1 MKIKVNI
8 GSDTRG
14 YWIWNTSLSLLLPV
28 HVMCLTVPC
37 VHILFFLF
45 LLFQFLSF
53 VFNESNIT
61 TWMKD
66 EVIESILSGKFL
78 PLSLSSKLVILLYL
92 LKSFNHSHTFFFSFN
107 SGVNITNTVMFKH
120 IWYPLFWGKYLFWFS
135 QQLTL

>member
-1 MKIKVNI
+1 MVKQTLLVSTINVFKDISVGNMKIKVNI

-28 HVMCLTVPC
+28 NIMCLEYC
-37 VHILFFLF
+37 VYIIYFIF

-66 EVIESILSGKFL
+66 EVIESTLSGKIF
-78 PLSLSSKLVILLYL
+78 PLSLSSKLVILFYL
-92 LKSFNHSHTFFFSFN
+92 LKSFNHSNTISFPL
-107 SGVNITNTVMFKH
+107 TVV
-120 IWYPLFWGKYLFWFS
+120 
-135 QQLTL
+135 

>member
-28 HVMCLTVPC
+28 HIMCLEYFVY
-37 VHILFFLF
+37 IIYFIF

-66 EVIESILSGKFL
+66 EVIESTLSGKIF
-78 PLSLSSKLVILLYL
+78 PLSLIKTGDFVLLI
-92 LKSFNHSHTFFFSFN
+92 KKF
-107 SGVNITNTVMFKH
+107 
-120 IWYPLFWGKYLFWFS
+120 
-135 QQLTL
+135 

>member
-1 MKIKVNI
+1 MVKQTLLVSTINVFKDISVGNMKIKVNI

-28 HVMCLTVPC
+28 NIMCLEYC
-37 VHILFFLF
+37 VYIIYFIF

-66 EVIESILSGKFL
+66 EVIESTLSGKIF
-78 PLSLSSKLVILLYL
+78 PLSLIKTGDFVLLI
-92 LKSFNHSHTFFFSFN
+92 KKF
-107 SGVNITNTVMFKH
+107 
-120 IWYPLFWGKYLFWFS
+120 
-135 QQLTL
+135 